1 MRPLTPPPVPSSID
15 EIIALTSK
23 YLPEKSGDMLRRA
36 FDLAS
41 QVYAAHPQ
49 RLSGDPYISHPLA
62 VTKILATMR
71 LDLPTVIAGLLH
83 KTLRGKNP
91 TSVSELTELFGPEV
105 AQIVSGATKIGDI
118 QFQSQLDYK
127 AENVKKMLLAMSAD
141 IRVLLVKL
149 ADHLHDMQTAAF
161 VEPARQ
167 RELAQDTR
175 DLYAPLASR
184 LGIDWIKREL
194 EDLSFQYL
202 NPEEYAAL
210 SSQIEMSLAERQAFV
225 DQIKR
230 ILHEKLHEHGIHDF
244 VVLGR
249 PKHLYSI
256 YRKLVAQNIS
266 IDKVYDKVAFRI
278 IVQTVGECYE
288 VMGIVHTLWK
298 SIPSRFKDFIS
309 SPKAN
314 LYQSLHTSVIGP
326 HGDFMEIQIRTRE
339 MDELANDGIAAHW
352 AYKEGSSISPKD
364 ARLFHWL
371 KQLVQNLQEV
381 DDSKE
386 FLEAVKVELDH
397 AEVYVLTPNGD
408 VKELPPGSTPLDFA
422 YSIHTQIGHRC
433 TGAKINGRL
442 VPLRHELQH
451 GDVVEVI
458 TSPSQHPNQGW
469 LALVKT
475 SRARNR
481 IRHWLNQEEQERFL
495 ESGREIWERELKRR
509 NLSLK
514 RLIKTD
520 AVRELIRKLGCNA
533 LEDLLRKTGS
543 GKITHQAIDEALK
556 PLALAEEKAR
566 EPEEVGE
573 AGPPPGLPIKLK
585 PSRPRKAG
593 HSPVVID
600 GVDNVLVKISNC
612 CLPMPG
618 DAIGGFITAGRGVSV
633 HKADC
638 RNLVN
643 SDPNRR
649 VPVHWN
655 SAEGDGHK
663 AKVRV
668 LARDG
673 KGLLAAVCNQI
684 VAADAYIL
692 DAEAHSSPEV
702 IGATINLVLEVT
714 DREHLAVI
722 IQRLMG
728 VRGVLEARRV

>member
-1 MRPLTPPPVPSSID
+1 MRPLTPPPATASID
-15 EIIALTSK
+15 EIIALTGK
-23 YLPEKSGDMLRRA
+23 YLPEKSGEMLRRA
-36 FDLAS
+36 FDLAC

-62 VTKILATMR
+62 VARILATMR
-71 LDLPTVIAGLLH
+71 LDLPTVISGLLH
-83 KTLRGKNP
+83 KALRGKNP
-91 TSVSELTELFGPEV
+91 TSVAELTELFGPEV
-105 AQIVSGATKIGDI
+105 ARIVSGATKIGDL

-127 AENVKKMLLAMSAD
+127 AENVKKLLLAMSAD

-230 ILHEKLHEHGIHDF
+230 TLSEKLHQNGIHDF
-244 VVLGR
+244 VLLGR

-256 YRKLVAQNIS
+256 YRKLIAQNIS
-266 IDKVYDKVAFRI
+266 IDKVYDKVAFRV

-352 AYKEGSSISPKD
+352 AYKEGSAISPRD

-381 DDSKE
+381 DDSQE

-408 VKELPPGSTPLDFA
+408 VKELPAGSTPLDFA
-422 YSIHTQIGHRC
+422 YSIHTQIGHHC

-458 TSPSQHPNQGW
+458 TSPGQHPNQGW

-495 ESGREIWERELKRR
+495 ESGREIWERELRRR

-520 AVRELIRKLGCNA
+520 AVRELIRKLGGNA

-543 GKITHQAIDEALK
+543 GKITPQAIDEALK

-692 DAEAHSSPEV
+692 DAEAHSSPAV
-702 IGATINLVLEVT
+702 VGATINLVLEVT